1 MRVETAAMLRCC
13 QKAFQS
19 GDEALR
25 NSAVSVLS
33 YMQHKIMSRF
43 VDLPEKLEQMARR
56 VIAAA
61 MEVEDG

>member
-19 GDEALR
+19 DDEALR

-43 VDLPEKLEQMARR
+43 VDLPEELEQMARR